1 MFTLSP
7 YGIKYVPSGILL
19 SYIKSYYYK
28 WVNLVPCAIYI
39 ICISVVFIL
48 SPRTFFFFS
57 KYIYIYNVSFSI
69 FLTHNVIDIFT
80 NNLHFIY

>member
-1 MFTLSP
+1 MLTLSP

-48 SPRTFFFFS
+48 SPRTFFFFQNIYL
-57 KYIYIYNVSFSI
+57 YIMYHFPFS
-69 FLTHNVIDIFT
+69 
-80 NNLHFIY
+80 